1 MAEVKER
8 SILAARSGKG
18 QIREEMIKTNA
29 YETLNTKQGKIDK
42 QTLVAPNNGMLLSS
56 KKDQIIDTQNNLNKS
71 QRHYV
76 K

>member
-1 MAEVKER
+1 MEAKGR
-8 SILAARSGKG
+8 DILAAPSGKE

-29 YETLNTKQGKIDK
+29 HETLNTRQGEINK
-42 QTLVAPNNGMLLSS
+42 QTLVAANNGMLLSN
-56 KKDQIIDTQNNLNKS
+56 KKDQIIDTRNNLNES